1 MACTQVSEDHC
12 WLTLAE
18 DGSREASV
26 EVTTDTT
33 AKRGLAADAAAWDG
47 WLYNGG
53 HATVCSPQVACFL
66 KAQAAGS
73 AHYTLLQPPTPQAV
87 A

>member
-1 MACTQVSEDHC
+1 MAPTQVSEDHC

-26 EVTTDTT
+26 EVTTDAA
-33 AKRGLAADAAAWDG
+33 AKRGLPADASAWDG

-53 HATVCSPQVACFL
+53 RATVCSPQVVLHLQSSGCRRC
-66 KAQAAGS
+66 
-73 AHYTLLQPPTPQAV
+73 TLHTVQPLI
-87 A
+87 